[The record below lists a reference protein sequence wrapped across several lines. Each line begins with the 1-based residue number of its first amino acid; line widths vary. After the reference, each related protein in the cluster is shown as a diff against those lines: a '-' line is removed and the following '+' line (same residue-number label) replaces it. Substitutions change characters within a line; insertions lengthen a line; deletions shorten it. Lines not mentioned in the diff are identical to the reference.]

1 MSPGYQK
8 RPTPSEYGST
18 MHSSANGLRRI
29 YLLGNSMNK
38 RQEKKGQ
45 DPGSLRCPRV
55 PATSAAIVV
64 ESASALEA
72 ETTLV
77 GVLAQE
83 LTGTFRDAITHG
95 GVVLLDGQH
104 DIQADV
110 VHELKGGHA
119 SASEDLPHG
128 VDVLRRRNALLDDHQ
143 ALALDRGPDAIEDE
157 PVALAAHPEGHQ
169 SVVGE
174 LLHERFDDPLL
185 GLAARHQFDSVEF
198 WRLLIV
204 CVQHALGMVDLADH
218 LAGGDGGGVAAQD
231 RVGLSE
237 PVQLAEDL
245 GLDVDPLGHRLDYHP
260 CAGDGLLQVIGDFDS
275 PAPGGV

>member
-8 RPTPSEYGST
+8 RPTPSEYRST
-18 MHSSANGLRRI
+18 MHSSANGHRRI

-104 DIQADV
+104 HVQADS
-110 VHELKGGHA
+110 VHEPKGGTPARVKISHMA
-119 SASEDLPHG
+119 STSSGGATPSSTTIRHSRLIAAQMRLKMKPSLSRRTWKGTSPYWGSFSISASMTPSSVLPH
-128 VDVLRRRNALLDDHQ
+128 DISSTAL
-143 ALALDRGPDAIEDE
+143 
-157 PVALAAHPEGHQ
+157 
-169 SVVGE
+169 S
-174 LLHERFDDPLL
+174 
-185 GLAARHQFDSVEF
+185 S
-198 WRLLIV
+198 
-204 CVQHALGMVDLADH
+204 
-218 LAGGDGGGVAAQD
+218 GG
-231 RVGLSE
+231 
-237 PVQLAEDL
+237 
-245 GLDVDPLGHRLDYHP
+245 
-260 CAGDGLLQVIGDFDS
+260 CW
-275 PAPGGV
+275 